1 MLDPHF
7 RENATYAQFSMT
19 APLDLAKLLRET
31 KTIAVVGLSSNPSRP
46 SHRVA
51 SYMQDQGYRIVPVN
65 PNCREVLGEPSFPSL
80 LQVPKEVT
88 IDLVNIFRRPET
100 VPPIVEEAIQ
110 VNARGI
116 WMQEGII
123 HPEAAQMAEEAG
135 LWVVMD
141 RCLMIEHSYY
151 VS

>member
-1 MLDPHF
+1 MLYPHF
-7 RENATYAQFSMT
+7 RENATSGQFSMT
-19 APLDLAKLLRET
+19 APLHLAKLLRET

-51 SYMQDQGYRIVPVN
+51 SYLQDQGYRIVPVN
-65 PNCREVLGEPSFPSL
+65 PNCREVLGETCFPSL

-88 IDLVNIFRRPET
+88 IDLVNIFRRPDA
-100 VPPIVEEAIQ
+100 VFPIVVEAIQ
-110 VNARGI
+110 VGARAI
-116 WMQEGII
+116 WMQEGVI
-123 HPEAAQMAEEAG
+123 HTEAAQMAEEAG

-151 VS
+151 V